1 MTWEMVP
8 TIKPSS
14 ILKFVL
20 YNPHLVQQY
29 CNIVDPTGICRQF
42 NGITEKAKQL

>member
-1 MTWEMVP
+1 MRVGGKGSHHKAVLCT
-8 TIKPSS
+8 
-14 ILKFVL
+14 FVL
-20 YNPHLVQQY
+20 YNQHLAQQY